1 MTCKHCLSVLVDS
14 KNSTCFTSHL
24 KSCQPS
30 LPLTNKVNG
39 VQVIGDNIQIKWRS
53 SDSSGSPPSTTPSK
67 QMKDTPLKTMLLS
80 KTPYQTN
87 CVERKKLLDL
97 LVELIVDMNMP
108 ISTVD
113 HPSFVKYSSG
123 LNCRFRVPCR
133 QTMTNNIIPQAVS

>member
-1 MTCKHCLSVLVDS
+1 MNMNTPTKANISTPTKANINTPTKASSHFNNFRYDNERKKNLMTCKHCLSVLVDS

-39 VQVIGDNIQIKWRS
+39 DQVIGDNIQIKWRS
-53 SDSSGSPPSTTPSK
+53 SDSSGSPPPTTPSK

-87 CVERKKLLDL
+87 CVERKNSWTCLS
-97 LVELIVDMNMP
+97 N
-108 ISTVD
+108 
-113 HPSFVKYSSG
+113 
-123 LNCRFRVPCR
+123 
-133 QTMTNNIIPQAVS
+133 